1 MGHKKKI
8 GLPGGPNEM
17 INDSKG
23 QWNHPGEN
31 TRIEGSDITMDGV
44 PYPVWGQPNVGAGMM
59 MFPDQNYSF
68 PGAQYVDEYPVAQDG
83 IEVPKR
89 KGVRKNPDGSVSS
102 HLMRTET
109 LDGENWFSFPSLF
122 QDKDGTWIDMSEEE
136 DWMRIYEEA
145 KKRNEVIDFGTN
157 KEAAI
162 KFGEG
167 SWKSKMQKGGTITH
181 NDTTYTVLH
190 EGDTTVTLQPIS
202 GGSVV
207 HVDADMFKEMKLGEL
222 YNLDKKLTWADK
234 PILVEDDELRE
245 EVEQNRII
253 TPIQQQMIDLNKKRE
268 DLQKFLTPKQKGGE
282 LPKAQLG
289 SIIKAAGKYV
299 DNAYNAGKKLIT
311 KPTVYP
317 TRPINEVINNSVFKP
332 GESILSKTSDAD
344 FDVLAK
350 LNIPED
356 ASYFSEYGAIA
367 KKGESRK
374 YEDVISD
381 IKAAYDKNPV
391 LNEAGFPV
399 YFHGSRSGSLPGIIK
414 NEGLEAFDALRKKG
428 ITPLGGEQ
436 SSLFYPSHINNDMIS
451 AVYIDNLDGAL
462 RYSGATNPT
471 RNPFSFSDRM
481 KDWDGSMFGLKKGKT
496 KKFIEE
502 YEPNMPGITSRYE
515 NYFKELPK
523 TWDNL
528 SADEK
533 LLANE
538 NFPVLFGLN
547 PKAGSASRFKVPQTD
562 IRSEI
567 GIGGKTTF
575 DEIQGVF
582 VPESF
587 VDKTQTLFGDRAK
600 VLPIESIVNNKYTK
614 GPASKM
620 LQQSEDFK
628 KLKNWQWEHGG
639 QLPKAQLGFFKKG
652 YKYVDNLLRTAPKL
666 VDDASSLVN
675 KTSVPSV
682 DKIDDVVAPSSNSWI
697 SELRDYNPFT
707 VKSKKKGVEGKMD
720 NIFTLQDDLLEQ
732 KSKNWDIINSNQLKI
747 DRRNDEIGYQAGDWI
762 YGLNNRAQYK
772 RGLGTNPADDY
783 SLIPNRLKSDPFN
796 TLQTTSFPRY
806 FNENTGLGPLTS
818 PGFKLTPEGNIS
830 ANLITDQFSNPR
842 VFEAAGTLN
851 TKGNILDFNTGNII
865 KGNIDTPIVGG
876 TQKIIGPK
884 GLINETTV
892 PSGSYQ
898 LNPELT
904 KLYDNNIKF
913 AQDKIPGFQP
923 LGSSLYGKLGVPHVT
938 GDLDGIIIDTDWNKV
953 KSKFNKLDNTKY
965 GDKIELV
972 TDPTKKG
979 LGNVDVNILKTGEDG
994 NATGELATELYRQF
1008 FPDEFYKSNENVL
1021 KGIFNDTKS
1030 YTGTGGR
1037 RPVHLQLEGKNLPI
1051 NKTPQELIDAYDPEV
1066 KTILDAFESGAQGGN
1081 KAKHINRSELIM
1093 EYGDSEKVAKAQEL
1107 YAKSIM
1113 GSKADIGKQFDPN
1126 VFDDYENN
1134 LKILNKINESG
1145 YNVGGGK
1152 YLPKDIAKD
1161 PAKMQLHL
1169 NDWYINNSIYTRRV
1183 DTDFKTMDNYDDLV
1197 SSYKNWISHGGEAH
1211 GVGLNTVKLGEP
1223 GRNYGNVVG
1232 NRQFK
1237 LYDDNVNNPLE
1248 YIDNVNNKISGQRKV
1263 GKDDFTKINDIANKH
1278 NITFNEGAE
1287 INNFGDLLDIRQ
1299 KAITSSG
1306 NKGTKDVKNFLHD
1319 VGEEFGMKVIT
1330 RGRHN
1335 MSEYSTVLGN
1345 IDDTIDNL
1353 AISLDKYSPQLKSKG
1368 QRATNLK
1375 QAVDKLDDRNLT
1387 EEMVNVDEITN
1398 DFKKI
1403 QGYLNGGLE
1412 VSEKRFKTLQKL
1424 DEKAD
1429 KALDKSLENIK
1440 DKYYN
1445 KILNKA
1451 TTEEKEIADAYFKKA
1466 KESGDL
1472 FKYLEE
1478 NPIDDVLTITTGSG
1492 PHSITQKYPV
1502 LAKELAFIR
1511 EAGEQNL
1518 KLKKELDYYNQ
1529 TLNDL
1534 SDRRDKLEIISDR
1547 YKLGLGVGGI
1557 GGGGYLG
1564 FKYFANKSEKEKEE
1578 RLKKKQKG
1586 GQLAQDGIEVSTA
1599 PSMGFNERPPSPPTK
1614 EQIRAKR
1621 LYNYIAPTSYSDP
1634 VNIMKMFGL
1643 EEALNN
1649 PVKTRTTF
1657 TDPRSEEF
1665 YKQYLGLPTESGFL
1679 TPTTNPPTN
1688 LNVDY
1693 KKTFSPN
1700 DHFFKLDE
1708 EMENA
1713 IYEIAMNELKDKEVR
1728 TLNQDILND
1737 DKYKHLITKENSTDT
1752 NNLFSGLNN
1761 FTVRKTQNKAGEDI
1775 ISYIDRYDFPA
1786 DFIPGTPFGI
1796 YGEIPVKKE
1805 GGESNNSL
1813 DTYKKYVL
1821 EELTTKEDREKGK
1834 KIYDKL
1840 NRVYYKDAKK
1850 MNMNPSNY
1858 IMTYLIT
1865 N

>member
-1 MGHKKKI
+1 MNPENIPAYLSSKLSEPSYHEEDRLIPQKDIDLMNELEVNQTEKRITNKTPDYDPIGFWGDHGDSEEQGTRSYYTNPTEVRARLNEIRRGLYDNKVDVFNNKVQEGDINKI
-8 GLPGGPNEM
+8 KNKSAYKALEHYYG
-17 INDSKG
+17 K
-23 QWNHPGEN
+23 
-31 TRIEGSDITMDGV
+31 DGV
-44 PYPVWGQPNVGAGMM
+44 LKM
-59 MFPDQNYSF
+59 
-68 PGAQYVDEYPVAQDG
+68 
-83 IEVPKR
+83 
-89 KGVRKNPDGSVSS
+89 
-102 HLMRTET
+102 L
-109 LDGENWFSFPSLF
+109 
-122 QDKDGTWIDMSEEE
+122 
-136 DWMRIYEEA
+136 
-145 KKRNEVIDFGTN
+145 NEISM
-157 KEAAI
+157 E
-162 KFGEG
+162 
-167 SWKSKMQKGGTITH
+167 
-181 NDTTYTVLH
+181 
-190 EGDTTVTLQPIS
+190 EGD
-202 GGSVV
+202 GN
-207 HVDADMFKEMKLGEL
+207 D
-222 YNLDKKLTWADK
+222 N
-234 PILVEDDELRE
+234 
-245 EVEQNRII
+245 
-253 TPIQQQMIDLNKKRE
+253 IQM
-268 DLQKFLTPKQKGGE
+268 
-282 LPKAQLG
+282 AQLG
-289 SIIKAAGKYV
+289 SMVKAAGKYV
-299 DNAYNAGKKLIT
+299 DDLYNAGKRLVT

-317 TRPINEVINNSVFKP
+317 TRPINEVINTSVFKP
-332 GESILSKTSDAD
+332 DESILSKTSDAD

-350 LNIPED
+350 LNISKD
-356 ASYFSEYGAIA
+356 APFFSEYGSIA
-367 KKGESRK
+367 KKGEAK
-374 YEDVISD
+374 HYDEVISD

-399 YFHGSRSGSLPGIIK
+399 YFHGSRSSSLPGILQ

-436 SSLFYPSHINNDMIS
+436 SSLVYPNHINNDMIS
-451 AVYIDNLDGAL
+451 AVYIDNLDGAMD
-462 RYSGATNPT
+462 YAGAYAGAN
-471 RNPFSFSDRM
+471 RNPFSFSDKM
-481 KDWDGSMFGLKKGKT
+481 KEWNGSMFGLKKGDT
-496 KKFIEE
+496 KKFVDE
-502 YEPNMPGITSRYE
+502 YEWKYPGLRSRYE
-515 NYFKELPK
+515 NYFEELPK

-533 LLANE
+533 SLANE
-538 NFPVLFGLN
+538 NFPVLYGLN
-547 PKAGSASRFKVPQTD
+547 PKAGSANRFFVPKTD
-562 IRSEI
+562 IASEI

-587 VDKTQTLFGDRAK
+587 VDRTQTLFGDKAK
-600 VLPIESIVNNKYTK
+600 VLPIESIINNKYTK
-614 GPASKM
+614 GPASIM
-620 LQQSEDFK
+620 LQQTKDFK
-628 KLKNWQWEHGG
+628 KLKNWPWEYGG

-652 YKYVDNLLRTAPKL
+652 YKYVDNLFRAAPKL
-666 VDDASSLVN
+666 VDDASTVLKN
-675 KTSVPSV
+675 TSAPSV
-682 DKIDDVVAPSSNSWI
+682 IEIDDVVAPPSNSWI
-697 SELRDYNPFT
+697 SELSDYNPFT
-707 VKSKKKGVEGKMD
+707 IKKKKKGIETKMK
-720 NIFTLQDDLLEQ
+720 NNSSLENDLLEQ
-732 KSKNWDIINSNQLKI
+732 RSKNWDIINSNQLKI
-747 DRRNDEIGYQAGDWI
+747 DRRNEEIGYQAGDWI

-783 SLIPNRLKSDPFN
+783 SLFKSRAKSDPFN

-830 ANLITDQFSNPR
+830 ANLITDQLSNPR
-842 VFEAAGTLN
+842 VFEASGTLN
-851 TKGNILDFNTGNII
+851 TKGNILDFNTGNLI
-865 KGNIDTPIVGG
+865 KGSIDTPIVGG

-884 GLINETTV
+884 GLINETIV
-892 PSGSYQ
+892 PSSSYQ

-913 AQDKIPGFQP
+913 AQNKIPGFQP
-923 LGSSLYGKLGVPHVT
+923 MGSSLFSKIGVPHVT
-938 GDLDGIIIDTDWNKV
+938 GDLDGVIIDTDWNKV
-953 KSKFNKLDNTKY
+953 KNKFNKLDNTKY

-979 LGNVDVNILKTGEDG
+979 LGNVDVNIIKTGEDG
-994 NATGELATELYRQF
+994 NATGPLATELYRQF
-1008 FPDEFYKSNENVL
+1008 FPDEYYKSNENVL

-1030 YTGTGGR
+1030 YTGKGGR

-1051 NKTPQELIDAYDPEV
+1051 NKTPKELMDVYDPEI

-1126 VFDDYENN
+1126 VFDNYENN

-1197 SSYKNWISHGGEAH
+1197 SSYENWISHGGEAH

-1237 LYDDNVNNPLE
+1237 LYDNNVNNPLE

-1263 GKDDFTKINDIANKH
+1263 GKNDFTKINDIANKH
-1278 NITFNEGAE
+1278 NITFYEGAE

-1306 NKGTKDVKNFLHD
+1306 NKGTKDVKNFLYD
-1319 VGEEFGMKVIT
+1319 VGEEFGMKAIT

-1345 IDDTIDNL
+1345 IDNTIDNL
-1353 AISLDKYSPQLKSKG
+1353 SISLDKYSPQLKSKG
-1368 QRATNLK
+1368 QRAANLK

-1424 DEKAD
+1424 EDKAD

-1478 NPIDDVLTITTGSG
+1478 NPIDEVITITTGSG
-1492 PHSITQKYPV
+1492 FNSITQKYPV
-1502 LAKELAFIR
+1502 LAKELAFIKQ
-1511 EAGEQNL
+1511 AGEQNL

-1529 TLNDL
+1529 TLLDL
-1534 SDRRDKLEIISDR
+1534 SNRRDKLITVSDR
-1547 YKLGLGVGGI
+1547 YKLGLSVGGI

-1586 GQLAQDGIEVSTA
+1586 GQLAQDGIEVPTA
-1599 PSMGFNERPPSPPTK
+1599 PSMGFNERPPSPPSPPTK
-1614 EQIRAKR
+1614 EQIRAER

-1634 VNIMKMFGL
+1634 VNIMKMLGL

-1649 PVKTRTTF
+1649 PVKTRTKF

-1665 YKQYLGLPTESGFL
+1665 YKQYLGLPTEGGFL
-1679 TPTTNPPTN
+1679 TATTNPPKN
-1688 LNVDY
+1688 LKVDY
-1693 KKTFSPN
+1693 EKTFSPN

-1713 IYEIAMNELKDKEVR
+1713 IYEIAMNELKDNKVQ

-1775 ISYIDRYDFPA
+1775 ISYIDRYDFPM

-1805 GGESNNSL
+1805 GGESDNPLN
-1813 DTYKKYVL
+1813 TYKKYVL

-1858 IMTYLIT
+1858 IMTHLIT